1 MPDSRRLEGL
11 PLISLSGQ
19 KALVTGAAGGIGI
32 AIVQA
37 LKNVGAVVVGVDK
50 QPSHTSDFS
59 IIGDLTDPAFSDHL
73 PQTAA
78 QTLGG
83 LDIVINNAGIIRR
96 GPITEATDDDY
107 AASFAVNVEAPFRIC
122 RAAIPLMAE
131 AGGGAIVNIASCWG
145 VHPGPNHPVYCMS
158 KAAIASMT
166 QCLGHDHA
174 RQGIRVNAVC
184 PNEVDTPMLRSGFE
198 ARGMDPET
206 AIQDLNGSVPIGHIA
221 QPEEIADVVVFLASD
236 QSRYICGTL
245 VEVNGGKPVF

>member
-32 AIVQA
+32 AIIQA
-37 LKNVGAVVVGVDK
+37 LQNAGAVVAGVDK
-50 QPSHTSDFS
+50 QPIHTSDFS

-73 PQTAA
+73 PETAA

-107 AASFAVNVEAPFRIC
+107 ATSFAVNVEAPFRIC

-145 VHPGPNHPVYCMS
+145 VHPGPNHPVYC
-158 KAAIASMT
+158 K
-166 QCLGHDHA
+166 
-174 RQGIRVNAVC
+174 
-184 PNEVDTPMLRSGFE
+184 

-236 QSRYICGTL
+236 QARYMCGTL